1 MSGVVMADST
11 ATSSQGDDSR
21 PTTPIVRESSRAQT
35 YHFQW
40 DLASRRK
47 GPGSVVSETTESR
60 AGDGTPPRTDTF
72 FENLDHGSATP
83 SFPTSWS
90 ASSQGF
96 NAISTVLNN
105 PKTRPN
111 PLKSSKAP
119 QPPVNSPDLKR
130 IRRKDF
136 DPYLKAI
143 GPAWQQFERN
153 KSPSSSST
161 TFGAPS
167 LPLSPS
173 SDGHNGTSSGHSVF
187 SDPSSSDTGPRSTLP
202 PLSGVPSI
210 YFNPAF
216 DLSDPRT
223 FAAVTEQE
231 TGSTHRRVSSSPTDI
246 ALNHILQEK
255 LSHYMDIVE
264 QHLVQEIAVRSV
276 PFFAALSNL
285 QDLQT
290 EGAACLSRIARLK
303 AQLQDVNNCQAR
315 KGLEVVRLQS
325 KRDNLQQLQ
334 RAVKDIRE
342 VGETVGMAKR
352 LAEEGD
358 HFAALGLIETVQ
370 SLLERKETVDSS
382 IGAEAATAARMP
394 HHKGQESGDVFSLP
408 TVIESPNTPVAMFS
422 HQNTNGTRLQD
433 AQTPRLYPPSETP
446 VDLSSLAS
454 LSDAPIKLAE
464 LRTDVSLAL
473 QRDLLTLLT
482 EDLVAQ
488 TKSLEPEAVTS
499 SETLRSEAWK
509 AQLHVLLDGLL
520 RTSGIERAFASY
532 KEVAL
537 AQIRLLVQA
546 HQANSK
552 GQLNGTENDL
562 NATSEDNID
571 FVKNMDHG
579 GFMRLMRSLY
589 SMLLESIR
597 TTQEHGTL
605 IQKTLQDITEQSE
618 KQSEIV
624 DLSDECSAV
633 VFAAAELASVCC
645 AKLINAR
652 SEQNV
657 GLPWPDFLELYN
669 ETSSFN
675 IECEILC
682 RTMIIALRGAAN
694 SQAKAYLSAFHSQ
707 RISESAKLVEEETWS
722 AVDVSPKYQ
731 RLVAV
736 LIEAAVSNPPEILSQ
751 SPQPTASSEDAVDNG
766 PNPKHITIE
775 EQQFYVVGA
784 TLQAIR
790 LIIDY
795 LSIIANLPLLTI
807 DVMPKTIEFLKAFN
821 SRTCQVVLGAGA
833 LRSAGLKNITAR
845 HLALA
850 SQSLTVM
857 VTLIPYIRETFRR
870 HLSPKQAVMLTE
882 FDKLKRDFQEHQNEI
897 YTKLISIM
905 GDRLAV
911 HCKSLQA
918 SSKSEIDW
926 TSPNS
931 KPPPNAY
938 MEVLVKETATL
949 HKVLTRYLSE
959 HASELIMSQVFAAI
973 NHRLSEEYGKIDLPS
988 QEAKDRLLEDARYLH
1003 GRLSALPGVGGLSS
1017 MLETVVNDK
1026 RVVVP
1031 APPEPGINA
1040 TNPAPMAPAKPARR
1054 TLSSIFGK
1062 DSKFASKAPP
1072 SSPIPTS
1079 SEKAELLRP
1088 VTEENTETP
1097 PKTVDTQNADINP
1110 PGTTLPS
1117 ADASVDIESE
1127 GSKGAEDHAT
1137 APTEAMQPAPT
1148 SVVLEVPGDGKNALL
1163 ADETIRIT
1171 ASSPSTEQFEP
1182 TVLRSQ
1188 TASPMQPDGDRPTA
1202 Q

>member
-1 MSGVVMADST
+1 MSGAIMADSA

-21 PTTPIVRESSRAQT
+21 PTTPVARESSRAQT

-40 DLASRRK
+40 ELASRRK

-60 AGDGTPPRTDTF
+60 AGDGTPPRTDTL
-72 FENLDHGSATP
+72 FESLDHGSATP
-83 SFPTSWS
+83 SFPASWS

-111 PLKSSKAP
+111 PLKSSRAP

-153 KSPSSSST
+153 KSINSSPAT
-161 TFGAPS
+161 AFGAPT

-173 SDGHNGTSSGHSVF
+173 SDGHNGISSAHSIM
-187 SDPSSSDTGPRSTLP
+187 SDPSSSDTGPRSALP

-210 YFNPAF
+210 YFNPSF

-231 TGSTHRRVSSSPTDI
+231 MGATHRRTSSSPTDV

-264 QHLVQEIAVRSV
+264 QHLVQEIAIRSV

-315 KGLEVVRLQS
+315 RGLEVVRLQS

-352 LAEEGD
+352 LTDEGD

-370 SLLERKETVDSS
+370 SLLERNKNIESS
-382 IGAEAATAARMP
+382 TGSEAATALHTSRY
-394 HHKGQESGDVFSLP
+394 KNQESGDVFSLP
-408 TVIESPNTPVAMFS
+408 TVIESPHTPIAMFS
-422 HQNTNGTRLQD
+422 QQNANGTLSQD
-433 AQTPRLYPPSETP
+433 PQTPRLHPPSETP
-446 VDLSSLAS
+446 VDLSSLSS
-454 LSDAPIKLAE
+454 LSDTPAKLAE
-464 LRTDVSLAL
+464 LRNNVSLSL
-473 QRDLLTLLT
+473 QRDLLALLT

-488 TKSLEPEAVTS
+488 TKSLESRAVSTS
-499 SETLRSEAWK
+499 SENLRSEAWK

-520 RTSGIERAFASY
+520 RTSGMERAFASY

-552 GQLNGTENDL
+552 GHLNGTENDL
-562 NATSEDNID
+562 NTASEDNVE

-589 SMLLESIR
+589 STLLESIR
-597 TTQEHGTL
+597 TTQEHGIL
-605 IQKTLQDITEQSE
+605 IQKALQDITEQSQ
-618 KQSEIV
+618 KQNEHV
-624 DLSDECSAV
+624 DLGDECSAV
-633 VFAAAELASVCC
+633 VFAVAELASVCC

-652 SEQNV
+652 SDQNV

-722 AVDVSPKYQ
+722 AVDVTPKYQ
-731 RLVAV
+731 RLVTV
-736 LIEAAVSNPPEILSQ
+736 LIEAAVSNPPEILAQ
-751 SPQPTASSEDAVDNG
+751 SPHPGAQGGDGMDNG
-766 PNPKHITIE
+766 PNPKHVTIE
-775 EQQFYVVGA
+775 DQQFYVVGA

-807 DVMPKTIEFLKAFN
+807 DVMPKIIEFLKAFN

-857 VTLIPYIRETFRR
+857 VTLIPYVRETFRR
-870 HLSPKQAVMLTE
+870 HLSPKQAVMLIE
-882 FDKLKRDFQEHQNEI
+882 FDKLKRA
-897 YTKLISIM
+897 TK
-905 GDRLAV
+905 
-911 HCKSLQA
+911 Q
-918 SSKSEIDW
+918 EIDW
-926 TSPNS
+926 TVPNP
-931 KPPPNAY
+931 KPAPNAY

-988 QEAKDRLLEDARYLH
+988 QEAKDRLLQDARYLH

-1026 RVVVP
+1026 RVIAP
-1031 APPEPGINA
+1031 APPEPTINA
-1040 TNPAPMAPAKPARR
+1040 ANPAPTAPAKPARR

-1062 DSKFASKAPP
+1062 DSKFASKAPS
-1072 SSPIPTS
+1072 SSPTPTS
-1079 SEKAELLRP
+1079 SEKHESLRP

-1097 PKTVDTQNADINP
+1097 PEIADTHNADISIP
-1110 PGTTLPS
+1110 EASLPS
-1117 ADASVDIESE
+1117 TDPSAHIESE
-1127 GSKGAEDHAT
+1127 RPKGAEEDTT
-1137 APTEAMQPAPT
+1137 ALTEAMQPMST
-1148 SVVLEVPGDGKNALL
+1148 SMALEVPGDGKNPLL
-1163 ADETIRIT
+1163 ADETIRVT
-1171 ASSPSTEQFEP
+1171 ASSPSTEQSGP
-1182 TVLRSQ
+1182 VALKSQ
-1188 TASPMQPDGDRPTA
+1188 ITSMQPDGDQPA
-1202 Q
+1202 PQ

>member
-1 MSGVVMADST
+1 MTDSV
-11 ATSSQGDDSR
+11 AASSQGDDSR
-21 PTTPIVRESSRAQT
+21 PTTPIVREGSRAQT

-40 DLASRRK
+40 ELASRRK

-60 AGDGTPPRTDTF
+60 GGDGPPPRTDVF
-72 FENLDHGSATP
+72 FENMDHGSATP
-83 SFPTSWS
+83 SFPVSWS
-90 ASSQGF
+90 ASTQGF

-111 PLKSSKAP
+111 PLKASKAP

-153 KSPSSSST
+153 KSEGSNSAT
-161 TFGAPS
+161 GFGAPT
-167 LPLSPS
+167 LPLSPT
-173 SDGHNGTSSGHSVF
+173 SDGHNGISSSGHSVF
-187 SDPSSSDTGPRSTLP
+187 SDPSSSETGPRSTLP
-202 PLSGVPSI
+202 PLSEVPSV
-210 YFNPAF
+210 YFNPSF

-223 FAAVTEQE
+223 FATVTEQDV
-231 TGSTHRRVSSSPTDI
+231 GATHRRTSSSPTDI

-264 QHLVQEIAVRSV
+264 QHLVQEIAIRSV

-303 AQLQDVNNCQAR
+303 AQLEDVDNCQAR
-315 KGLEVVRLQS
+315 RGLEVVRLQS

-352 LAEEGD
+352 LADEGD
-358 HFAALGLIETVQ
+358 HFAALGLTETVQ
-370 SLLERKETVDSS
+370 SLLECKEKVELSDTTDT
-382 IGAEAATAARMP
+382 AATPRTP
-394 HHKGQESGDVFSLP
+394 RHKPQGSGDVFSLP
-408 TVIESPNTPVAMFS
+408 TVIESPDTPTAFFS
-422 HQNTNGTRLQD
+422 QQKTNGTQLQD
-433 AQTPRLYPPSETP
+433 SQSPRLSPPSETP

-454 LSDAPIKLAE
+454 LSDTPTKLIE
-464 LRTDVSLAL
+464 LRTSISLAL
-473 QRDLLTLLT
+473 QRDLLALLT
-482 EDLVAQ
+482 EDLIAQ
-488 TKSLEPEAVTS
+488 TKGSEPGTKVTS
-499 SETLRSEAWK
+499 SENLRSEAWK

-520 RTSGIERAFASY
+520 RTSGVGRAFASY

-552 GQLNGTENDL
+552 EQLSRTENELDL
-562 NATSEDNID
+562 VSDDNVE
-571 FVKNMDHG
+571 FVKDMDHE

-589 SMLLESIR
+589 STLLESVR
-597 TTQEHGTL
+597 TAQEHGTL
-605 IQKTLQDITEQSE
+605 IQKTLKDITDQ
-618 KQSEIV
+618 KQIEPI
-624 DLSDECSAV
+624 DLADECSAV
-633 VFAAAELASVCC
+633 VFAVAELASVCC
-645 AKLINAR
+645 AKLLNAR

-657 GLPWPDFLELYN
+657 GLPWSDFLELYN

-694 SQAKAYLSAFHSQ
+694 SQAKAYLSAFHS
-707 RISESAKLVEEETWS
+707 RHISESAKLVEEETWS

-731 RLVAV
+731 RLVDA
-736 LIEAAVSNPPEILSQ
+736 LIEAAVSNPPEILAQSSQ
-751 SPQPTASSEDAVDNG
+751 PNALDEEKADNG
-766 PNPKHITIE
+766 PNPKHIVVE
-775 EQQFYVVGA
+775 DQQFYVVGA
-784 TLQAIR
+784 TLQAMR

-807 DVMPKTIEFLKAFN
+807 DVMPKIIEFLKAFN

-857 VTLIPYIRETFRR
+857 VTLIPYVRETFRR
-870 HLSPKQAVMLTE
+870 HLSPKQAVMLIE

-905 GDRLAV
+905 GDRLA
-911 HCKSLQA
+911 
-918 SSKSEIDW
+918 EIDW
-926 TSPNS
+926 TASNS
-931 KPPPNAY
+931 KPPPNTY

-949 HKVLTRYLSE
+949 HKVLTRYLSA

-1026 RVVVP
+1026 RVVAP
-1031 APPEPGINA
+1031 GPPEPVINA
-1040 TNPAPMAPAKPARR
+1040 VAQAPVAPAKPARR

-1072 SSPIPTS
+1072 TPTS
-1079 SEKAELLRP
+1079 SEKQEPLRP
-1088 VTEENTETP
+1088 VAEKDTETS
-1097 PKTVDTQNADINP
+1097 PKTADIQSGDVSVP
-1110 PGTTLPS
+1110 DTSLPGANESLH
-1117 ADASVDIESE
+1117 IESE
-1127 GSKGAEDHAT
+1127 YSKGVEERST
-1137 APTEAMQPAPT
+1137 APTEAIQPSST
-1148 SVVLEVPGDGKNALL
+1148 SATSEVPSDGKNAPLTDDT
-1163 ADETIRIT
+1163 ARVT
-1171 ASSPSTEQFEP
+1171 ASSPDTEHAEP
-1182 TVLRSQ
+1182 SGLRSQ
-1188 TASPMQPDGDRPTA
+1188 TASPEQIDGDRSTP

>member
-1 MSGVVMADST
+1 MAESV
-11 ATSSQGDDSR
+11 AASSQGDDSR
-21 PTTPIVRESSRAQT
+21 PTTPIAREGSRAQT

-40 DLASRRK
+40 ELASRRK

-60 AGDGTPPRTDTF
+60 AGDGPPPRTDAF
-72 FENLDHGSATP
+72 FENMDHGSATP

-90 ASSQGF
+90 ASTQGF

-105 PKTRPN
+105 PKTRSN

-130 IRRKDF
+130 IRRRDF

-153 KSPSSSST
+153 KSDGSNST
-161 TFGAPS
+161 AAFSAS
-167 LPLSPS
+167 AIPLSPT
-173 SDGHNGTSSGHSVF
+173 SDGHNGVSSNHSVF
-187 SDPSSSDTGPRSTLP
+187 SEPSSSDTGLRSSLP

-210 YFNPAF
+210 YFNPSF

-223 FAAVTEQE
+223 FAAVTEQD
-231 TGSTHRRVSSSPTDI
+231 TGATHRRTPSSPTDI

-315 KGLEVVRLQS
+315 RGLEVVRLQS
-325 KRDNLQQLQ
+325 KRDNLQRLQ
-334 RAVKDIRE
+334 RTVKDIRE
-342 VGETVGMAKR
+342 VGETVAMAQH
-352 LAEEGD
+352 LSNEGD
-358 HFAALGLIETVQ
+358 HFAALGLTETVQ
-370 SLLERKETVDSS
+370 SLLERKES
-382 IGAEAATAARMP
+382 IELHAPSDTAVSP
-394 HHKGQESGDVFSLP
+394 HAPRHKPQGSGDVFSLP
-408 TVIESPNTPVAMFS
+408 TVIESPNTPTAVFT
-422 HQNTNGTRLQD
+422 QNTNGTQLQD
-433 AQTPRLYPPSETP
+433 SQNSCLPPPSDTP

-454 LSDAPIKLAE
+454 LSDIPTKLTE
-464 LRTDVSLAL
+464 LRTSISLAL
-473 QRDLLTLLT
+473 QKDLLSLLT

-488 TKSLEPEAVTS
+488 TKGLEPEATATS
-499 SETLRSEAWK
+499 SENLRSESWK

-546 HQANSK
+546 HQANSRE
-552 GQLNGTENDL
+552 QLNSTENELDSV
-562 NATSEDNID
+562 SEDNIE
-571 FVKNMDHG
+571 FVKDMDHEA
-579 GFMRLMRSLY
+579 FMRLMRSLY
-589 SMLLESIR
+589 STLLDSVR

-605 IQKTLQDITEQSE
+605 IQKTLKDIAEQNQ
-618 KQSEIV
+618 KQIEPI

-645 AKLINAR
+645 AKLLNAR

-657 GLPWPDFLELYN
+657 GLPWPDFLQLYN
-669 ETSSFN
+669 EASSFN

-722 AVDVSPKYQ
+722 AVDVPLKYQ
-731 RLVAV
+731 RLVAA
-736 LIEAAVSNPPEILSQ
+736 LIEAAVSNPPEILVQ
-751 SPQPTASSEDAVDNG
+751 TPQPATESEEKPDSG
-766 PNPKHITIE
+766 PNPKHVIIE
-775 EQQFYVVGA
+775 DQQFYVVGA

-807 DVMPKTIEFLKAFN
+807 DVMPKIIEFLKAFN

-857 VTLIPYIRETFRR
+857 VTLIPYVRETFRR
-870 HLSPKQAVMLTE
+870 HLSPKQAVMLIE

-911 HCKSLQA
+911 HCKSLQ
-918 SSKSEIDW
+918 EIDW
-926 TSPNS
+926 TVPHS
-931 KPPPNAY
+931 KSPPNTY

-949 HKVLTRYLSE
+949 HKVLTRYLSG

-1017 MLETVVNDK
+1017 MLETVVSDK
-1026 RVVVP
+1026 RVAVP
-1031 APPEPGINA
+1031 VPPEPVVNTA
-1040 TNPAPMAPAKPARR
+1040 TPTPVLPVKPARR

-1062 DSKFASKAPP
+1062 DSKFVSKAPP
-1072 SSPIPTS
+1072 SSPTPTP
-1079 SEKAELLRP
+1079 SEKQEALRP
-1088 VTEENTETP
+1088 ITEKDTEAL
-1097 PKTVDTQNADINP
+1097 PKAADTQKADINVP
-1110 PGTTLPS
+1110 DTSLPS
-1117 ADASVDIESE
+1117 ADESPH
-1127 GSKGAEDHAT
+1127 AEDQHPKGVEEHST
-1137 APTEAMQPAPT
+1137 ASTEAIQPGSA
-1148 SVVLEVPGDGKNALL
+1148 SMASEVPNNGKNALL
-1163 ADETIRIT
+1163 ADDTSRVT
-1171 ASSPSTEQFEP
+1171 TSSPESEQTEP
-1182 TVLRSQ
+1182 SALRSQ
-1188 TASPMQPDGDRPTA
+1188 AASPTQPDDDRSTP
-1202 Q
+1202 

>member
-1 MSGVVMADST
+1 MTDSV
-11 ATSSQGDDSR
+11 AASSQGDDSR
-21 PTTPIVRESSRAQT
+21 PTTPIVREGSRAQT

-40 DLASRRK
+40 ELASRRK

-60 AGDGTPPRTDTF
+60 AGDGPPPRTDVF
-72 FENLDHGSATP
+72 FENMDHGSATP
-83 SFPTSWS
+83 SFPVSWS
-90 ASSQGF
+90 ASTQGF

-153 KSPSSSST
+153 RSDGSNSAGG
-161 TFGAPS
+161 FGVPT
-167 LPLSPS
+167 LPLSPT
-173 SDGHNGTSSGHSVF
+173 SDGHNGISSSSHSVF
-187 SDPSSSDTGPRSTLP
+187 SDPSSSETGPRSTLP

-223 FAAVTEQE
+223 FATVTEQAV
-231 TGSTHRRVSSSPTDI
+231 GVTHRRNSSSPTDI
-246 ALNHILQEK
+246 TLNHILQEK

-264 QHLVQEIAVRSV
+264 QHLVQEIAIRSV

-303 AQLQDVNNCQAR
+303 AQLQDVDNCQAR
-315 KGLEVVRLQS
+315 RGLEVVRLQS

-342 VGETVGMAKR
+342 VGETVGMAKH
-352 LAEEGD
+352 LADEGD
-358 HFAALGLIETVQ
+358 HFAALGLTETVQ
-370 SLLERKETVDSS
+370 SLLERKERVELPDATDT
-382 IGAEAATAARMP
+382 TAAPRTP
-394 HHKGQESGDVFSLP
+394 RHKPQGSGDVFSLP
-408 TVIESPNTPVAMFS
+408 TVIESPDTPTTFVS
-422 HQNTNGTRLQD
+422 QQKTNGTQLQD
-433 AQTPRLYPPSETP
+433 SQTPHLSLPSEIS
-446 VDLSSLAS
+446 VNLSSLAS
-454 LSDAPIKLAE
+454 LSETPTKLAE
-464 LRTDVSLAL
+464 LRTSISLAL

-482 EDLVAQ
+482 DDLVAQ
-488 TKSLEPEAVTS
+488 TKGSEPGTKATS
-499 SETLRSEAWK
+499 SENLRSEAWK

-520 RTSGIERAFASY
+520 RTSGVERAFASY

-552 GQLNGTENDL
+552 ERLNNTENELD
-562 NATSEDNID
+562 SVSGDNVE
-571 FVKNMDHG
+571 FLKGMDHE

-589 SMLLESIR
+589 STLLESVR
-597 TTQEHGTL
+597 TVQEHGTL
-605 IQKTLQDITEQSE
+605 IQKTLKDITDQ
-618 KQSEIV
+618 KQIELI

-633 VFAAAELASVCC
+633 VFAVAELASVCC
-645 AKLINAR
+645 AKLLNAR

-657 GLPWPDFLELYN
+657 GLPWSNFLELYN

-694 SQAKAYLSAFHSQ
+694 SQAKAYLSTFHS
-707 RISESAKLVEEETWS
+707 RHISESAKLVEEETWS

-731 RLVAV
+731 RLVDA
-736 LIEAAVSNPPEILSQ
+736 LIEAAVSNPPEILAQSSQ
-751 SPQPTASSEDAVDNG
+751 TNALDEEKADNG
-766 PNPKHITIE
+766 PNPKHVVVE
-775 EQQFYVVGA
+775 DQQFYVVGA
-784 TLQAIR
+784 TLQAMR

-807 DVMPKTIEFLKAFN
+807 DVMPKIIEFLKAFN

-857 VTLIPYIRETFRR
+857 ITLIPYVRETFRR
-870 HLSPKQAVMLTE
+870 HLSPKQAVMLIE

-911 HCKSLQA
+911 HCKSLQ
-918 SSKSEIDW
+918 EIDW
-926 TSPNS
+926 TTSNS
-931 KPPPNAY
+931 KPPPNTY

-949 HKVLTRYLSE
+949 HKVLTRYLSA

-1017 MLETVVNDK
+1017 MLETVVSDK

-1031 APPEPGINA
+1031 GPPEPAINA
-1040 TNPAPMAPAKPARR
+1040 VAQAPIAPAKPARR

-1072 SSPIPTS
+1072 TPTS
-1079 SEKAELLRP
+1079 SEKQESLRP
-1088 VTEENTETP
+1088 VAEKDIETS
-1097 PKTVDTQNADINP
+1097 PKTSDIQSGDISMPDTSF
-1110 PGTTLPS
+1110 PS
-1117 ADASVDIESE
+1117 ANESLHTESE
-1127 GSKGAEDHAT
+1127 YPKGVEECST
-1137 APTEAMQPAPT
+1137 APTEAIQPSST
-1148 SVVLEVPGDGKNALL
+1148 SMASEVPSDGKNALL
-1163 ADETIRIT
+1163 ADDTARVT
-1171 ASSPSTEQFEP
+1171 ASFPNTEQAEP
-1182 TVLRSQ
+1182 SVLRSQ
-1188 TASPMQPDGDRPTA
+1188 TPSPTQSDGDQSTP

>member
-1 MSGVVMADST
+1 MADST
-11 ATSSQGDDSR
+11 AASSQGDDSR
-21 PTTPIVRESSRAQT
+21 PTTPIVREASRAQT

-40 DLASRRK
+40 ELASRRK

-60 AGDGTPPRTDTF
+60 AGDGPPPRTDVF
-72 FENLDHGSATP
+72 FENMDHGSATP
-83 SFPTSWS
+83 SFPTLWS
-90 ASSQGF
+90 ASTQGF

-153 KSPSSSST
+153 KSDGSSST
-161 TFGAPS
+161 TAFATS
-167 LPLSPS
+167 LPLSPT
-173 SDGHNGTSSGHSVF
+173 SDGHNGISSSSHSVF
-187 SDPSSSDTGPRSTLP
+187 SDPSSDTGPRSTLP

-210 YFNPAF
+210 YFNPTF

-223 FAAVTEQE
+223 FATVTEQDA
-231 TGSTHRRVSSSPTDI
+231 GATHRRTLSSPTDI

-264 QHLVQEIAVRSV
+264 QHLVQEIAIRSV

-303 AQLQDVNNCQAR
+303 AQLQDVDNCQAR
-315 KGLEVVRLQS
+315 RGLEVVRLQS
-325 KRDNLQQLQ
+325 KRDNLQQL
-334 RAVKDIRE
+334 RRVVKDIRQ
-342 VGETVGMAKR
+342 VGETIGMARR
-352 LAEEGD
+352 LADEGD
-358 HFAALGLIETVQ
+358 YFAALGLAETVQ
-370 SLLERKETVDSS
+370 SLLERKESVGVPSVTDTTIVPR
-382 IGAEAATAARMP
+382 TP
-394 HHKGQESGDVFSLP
+394 LHKSQESSDVLVLP
-408 TVIESPNTPVAMFS
+408 TVIESPDTPTAPFS
-422 HQNTNGTRLQD
+422 RQNTNETQLQVS
-433 AQTPRLYPPSETP
+433 QSPRLSPPSETP

-454 LSDAPIKLAE
+454 LSDTPIKLAE
-464 LRTDVSLAL
+464 LRTSISLAL
-473 QRDLLTLLT
+473 QRDLLALLT

-488 TKSLEPEAVTS
+488 TKGLEPGTAATS
-499 SETLRSEAWK
+499 SENLRSESWK

-520 RTSGIERAFASY
+520 RTNGIQRAFASY

-546 HQANSK
+546 HQTNSRE
-552 GQLNGTENDL
+552 QLNSSENGPMSDDNTE
-562 NATSEDNID
+562 
-571 FVKNMDHG
+571 FVKDMDHES
-579 GFMRLMRSLY
+579 FMRLMRNLY
-589 SMLLESIR
+589 SALLDSVR
-597 TTQEHGTL
+597 TAQEHGTF
-605 IQKTLQDITEQSE
+605 IQKTLKDIAEQS
-618 KQSEIV
+618 QSQGELL

-633 VFAAAELASVCC
+633 VFAAAELACGCC
-645 AKLINAR
+645 AKLLNAR
-652 SEQNV
+652 SDQNV
-657 GLPWPDFLELYN
+657 GISWLDFLKLYN

-682 RTMIIALRGAAN
+682 RTMIIALRGAVN

-731 RLVAV
+731 RLVTA
-736 LIEAAVSNPPEILSQ
+736 LIEAAVSNPPEILAQTSQ
-751 SPQPTASSEDAVDNG
+751 NAALGEEKADND
-766 PNPKHITIE
+766 PNPKHVVIE
-775 EQQFYVVGA
+775 DQQFYVVGA
-784 TLQAIR
+784 TLRAIQ

-807 DVMPKTIEFLKAFN
+807 DVMPKIIEFLKAFN

-857 VTLIPYIRETFRR
+857 ITLIPYVRETFRR
-870 HLSPKQAVMLTE
+870 HLSPKQAVMLIE

-905 GDRLAV
+905 GDRLA
-911 HCKSLQA
+911 LTAEQ
-918 SSKSEIDW
+918 EIDW
-926 TSPNS
+926 TIPNS
-931 KPPPNAY
+931 KPPPNTY

-949 HKVLTRYLSE
+949 HKVLTRYLSA

-973 NHRLSEEYGKIDLPS
+973 NHRLSEEYGKIELPS

-1017 MLETVVNDK
+1017 MLETVVSDK
-1026 RVVVP
+1026 RVVAP
-1031 APPEPGINA
+1031 APPEPAINTA
-1040 TNPAPMAPAKPARR
+1040 SPAPVPPAKPARR

-1062 DSKFASKAPP
+1062 DNKFASKAPS
-1072 SSPIPTS
+1072 SSPTPTS
-1079 SEKAELLRP
+1079 SEKPESLRP
-1088 VTEENTETP
+1088 ITEKDVETL
-1097 PKTVDTQNADINP
+1097 PKTVDVQRADTNVPDTSLLNAN
-1110 PGTTLPS
+1110 
-1117 ADASVDIESE
+1117 E
-1127 GSKGAEDHAT
+1127 GSHTENEHSKGEERLT
-1137 APTEAMQPAPT
+1137 APAEAIQPVSTSTVPEIPSDGDNAP
-1148 SVVLEVPGDGKNALL
+1148 L
-1163 ADETIRIT
+1163 ADETARVT
-1171 ASSPSTEQFEP
+1171 TSPPNTEQVQP
-1182 TVLRSQ
+1182 VALQSQ
-1188 TASPMQPDGDRPTA
+1188 TASPAQPDGVQSTPDNDVI
-1202 Q
+1202 

>member
-1 MSGVVMADST
+1 M
-11 ATSSQGDDSR
+11 TS
-21 PTTPIVRESSRAQT
+21 
-35 YHFQW
+35 
-40 DLASRRK
+40 
-47 GPGSVVSETTESR
+47 
-60 AGDGTPPRTDTF
+60 
-72 FENLDHGSATP
+72 
-83 SFPTSWS
+83 
-90 ASSQGF
+90 
-96 NAISTVLNN
+96 AISTVLNN

-153 KSPSSSST
+153 KSANSTST
-161 TFGAPS
+161 TAFGATA

-173 SDGHNGTSSGHSVF
+173 SDGHNGISSGHSVF
-187 SDPSSSDTGPRSTLP
+187 SDPSSSDTGTRSTLP
-202 PLSGVPSI
+202 SLSGVPSI
-210 YFNPAF
+210 YFNTSF

-231 TGSTHRRVSSSPTDI
+231 TGASHRRASSSPADI

-264 QHLVQEIAVRSV
+264 QHLVQEIAIRSV

-290 EGAACLSRIARLK
+290 EGAACLSRISRLK
-303 AQLQDVNNCQAR
+303 AQLQDVDNYQAR
-315 KGLEVVRLQS
+315 RGLDVVRLQS

-352 LAEEGD
+352 LTEEGD

-370 SLLERKETVDSS
+370 SLLERKENSEPSMGV
-382 IGAEAATAARMP
+382 ENATTQTP
-394 HHKGQESGDVFSLP
+394 HYKGRENGDVFSLP
-408 TVIESPNTPVAMFS
+408 TVIESPNTPVVFS
-422 HQNTNGTRLQD
+422 QQNTNGTQSQDLQTSRLES
-433 AQTPRLYPPSETP
+433 PLETSI
-446 VDLSSLAS
+446 DLSSLAS
-454 LSDAPIKLAE
+454 LSDTPAKLAE
-464 LRTDVSLAL
+464 LRTNVSLAL
-473 QRDLLTLLT
+473 QRDLLALLT

-488 TKSLEPEAVTS
+488 TKSLEPRTTATS

-520 RTSGIERAFASY
+520 RTSGIERAFTSY

-546 HQANSK
+546 HQANTK
-552 GQLNGTENDL
+552 GQLNSTENDL
-562 NATSEDNID
+562 DSAYEDNVE
-571 FVKNMDHG
+571 FVKSMDHA

-589 SMLLESIR
+589 STLLESIR

-605 IQKTLQDITEQSE
+605 IQKTLQDIAEQNEKRSE
-618 KQSEIV
+618 SIE
-624 DLSDECSAV
+624 LSDECSAV
-633 VFAAAELASVCC
+633 VFAVAELASVCC

-657 GLPWPDFLELYN
+657 LLPWPDFLELYN
-669 ETSSFN
+669 ETSAFN

-731 RLVAV
+731 RLVTV
-736 LIEAAVSNPPEILSQ
+736 VIEAAVSNPPEILAQSSQ
-751 SPQPTASSEDAVDNG
+751 PVAQSEDGVGNG
-766 PNPKHITIE
+766 SNPKHVTIE

-807 DVMPKTIEFLKAFN
+807 DVMPKIIEFLK
-821 SRTCQVVLGAGA
+821 VVLGAGA

-857 VTLIPYIRETFRR
+857 VTLIPYVRETFRR
-870 HLSPKQAVMLTE
+870 HLSPKQAVMLIE
-882 FDKLKRDFQEHQNEI
+882 FDKLKR
-897 YTKLISIM
+897 
-905 GDRLAV
+905 
-911 HCKSLQA
+911 
-918 SSKSEIDW
+918 
-926 TSPNS
+926 
-931 KPPPNAY
+931 
-938 MEVLVKETATL
+938 
-949 HKVLTRYLSE
+949 
-959 HASELIMSQVFAAI
+959 LIMSQVFAAI
-973 NHRLSEEYGKIDLPS
+973 NHRLSEEYGKIDLPT
-988 QEAKDRLLEDARYLH
+988 QEAKDRLIGDARYLH

-1017 MLETVVNDK
+1017 MLETVVSDK

-1031 APPEPGINA
+1031 APPEPSINT
-1040 TNPAPMAPAKPARR
+1040 TNPAPVVPAKPARR

-1079 SEKAELLRP
+1079 SDKPESLRP
-1088 VTEENTETP
+1088 VTEENAETSTKAVGTQKVDINAP
-1097 PKTVDTQNADINP
+1097 GAILPNVDT
-1110 PGTTLPS
+1110 S
-1117 ADASVDIESE
+1117 APVDSE
-1127 GSKGAEDHAT
+1127 EPKGAEEHT
-1137 APTEAMQPAPT
+1137 AAPAEAMQPVPT
-1148 SVVLEVPGDGKNALL
+1148 SVALEVPGDGKNAHL
-1163 ADETIRIT
+1163 ADETIRVT
-1171 ASSPSTEQFEP
+1171 ASSPNVEQSEP
-1182 TVLRSQ
+1182 VASPSQ
-1188 TASPMQPDGDRPTA
+1188 TASPVQLDGDQPTP

>member
-1 MSGVVMADST
+1 MSGAIMADSA

-21 PTTPIVRESSRAQT
+21 PTTPVARESSRAQT

-40 DLASRRK
+40 ELAPVARAQ
-47 GPGSVVSETTESR
+47 GS
-60 AGDGTPPRTDTF
+60 
-72 FENLDHGSATP
+72 LDHGSATP
-83 SFPTSWS
+83 SFPASWS

-111 PLKSSKAP
+111 PLKSSRAP

-153 KSPSSSST
+153 KSINSSPAT
-161 TFGAPS
+161 AFGAPT

-173 SDGHNGTSSGHSVF
+173 SDGHNGISSAHSIM
-187 SDPSSSDTGPRSTLP
+187 SDPSSSDTGPRSALP

-210 YFNPAF
+210 YFNPSF

-231 TGSTHRRVSSSPTDI
+231 MGATHRRTSSSPTDV

-264 QHLVQEIAVRSV
+264 QHLVQEIAIRSV

-315 KGLEVVRLQS
+315 RGLEVVRLQS

-352 LAEEGD
+352 LTDEGD

-370 SLLERKETVDSS
+370 SLLERNKNIESS
-382 IGAEAATAARMP
+382 TGSEAATALHTSRY
-394 HHKGQESGDVFSLP
+394 KNQESGDVFSLP
-408 TVIESPNTPVAMFS
+408 TVIESPHTPIAMFS
-422 HQNTNGTRLQD
+422 QQNANGTLSQD
-433 AQTPRLYPPSETP
+433 PQTPRLHPPSETP
-446 VDLSSLAS
+446 VDLSSLSS
-454 LSDAPIKLAE
+454 LSDTPAKLAE
-464 LRTDVSLAL
+464 LRNNVSLSL
-473 QRDLLTLLT
+473 QRDLLALLT

-488 TKSLEPEAVTS
+488 TKSLESRAVSTS
-499 SETLRSEAWK
+499 SENLRSEAWK

-520 RTSGIERAFASY
+520 RTSGMERAFASY

-552 GQLNGTENDL
+552 GHLNGTENDL
-562 NATSEDNID
+562 NTASEDNVE

-589 SMLLESIR
+589 STLLESIR
-597 TTQEHGTL
+597 TTQEHGIL
-605 IQKTLQDITEQSE
+605 IQKALQDITEQSQ
-618 KQSEIV
+618 KQNEHV
-624 DLSDECSAV
+624 DLGDECSAV
-633 VFAAAELASVCC
+633 VFAVAELASVCC

-652 SEQNV
+652 SDQNV

-682 RTMIIALRGAAN
+682 RTMIMHCAAPQTLRRKRIYQP
-694 SQAKAYLSAFHSQ
+694 STPSAYLNPRNLSK
-707 RISESAKLVEEETWS
+707 R
-722 AVDVSPKYQ
+722 
-731 RLVAV
+731 RRV
-736 LIEAAVSNPPEILSQ
+736 LIEAAVSNPPEILAQ
-751 SPQPTASSEDAVDNG
+751 SPHPGAQGGDGMDNG
-766 PNPKHITIE
+766 PNPKHVTIE
-775 EQQFYVVGA
+775 DQQFYVVGA

-807 DVMPKTIEFLKAFN
+807 DVMPKIIEFLKN
-821 SRTCQVVLGAGA
+821 LSGGTRRWSSTISRPQKYNCEASRL
-833 LRSAGLKNITAR
+833 S
-845 HLALA
+845 LAVAYRYGNLN
-850 SQSLTVM
+850 
-857 VTLIPYIRETFRR
+857 PIRTRDIQATSE
-870 HLSPKQAVMLTE
+870 PKTGVMLIE
-882 FDKLKRDFQEHQNEI
+882 FDKLKRA
-897 YTKLISIM
+897 TK
-905 GDRLAV
+905 
-911 HCKSLQA
+911 Q
-918 SSKSEIDW
+918 EIDW
-926 TSPNS
+926 TVPNP
-931 KPPPNAY
+931 KPAPNAY

-973 NHRLSEEYGKIDLPS
+973 NHRLSEKRIRKIDLPS
-988 QEAKDRLLEDARYLH
+988 QEAKDRLLQDARYLH

-1026 RVVVP
+1026 RVIAP
-1031 APPEPGINA
+1031 APPEPTINA
-1040 TNPAPMAPAKPARR
+1040 ANPAPTAPAKPARR

-1062 DSKFASKAPP
+1062 DSKFASKAPS
-1072 SSPIPTS
+1072 SSPTPTS
-1079 SEKAELLRP
+1079 SEKHESLRP

-1097 PKTVDTQNADINP
+1097 PEIADTHNADISIP
-1110 PGTTLPS
+1110 EASLPS
-1117 ADASVDIESE
+1117 TDPSAHIESE
-1127 GSKGAEDHAT
+1127 RPKGAEEDTT
-1137 APTEAMQPAPT
+1137 ALTEAMQPMST
-1148 SVVLEVPGDGKNALL
+1148 SMALEVPGDGKNPLL
-1163 ADETIRIT
+1163 ADETIRVT
-1171 ASSPSTEQFEP
+1171 ASSPSTEQSGP
-1182 TVLRSQ
+1182 VALKSQ
-1188 TASPMQPDGDRPTA
+1188 TTSMQPDGDQPA
-1202 Q
+1202 PQ

>member
-1 MSGVVMADST
+1 MADST
-11 ATSSQGDDSR
+11 AASSQGDDSR
-21 PTTPIVRESSRAQT
+21 PTTPIVRDGSRAQN

-40 DLASRRK
+40 ELASRRK

-60 AGDGTPPRTDTF
+60 AGDGPPPRTDLF
-72 FENLDHGSATP
+72 FENMDHGSATP

-90 ASSQGF
+90 ASTQGF

-105 PKTRPN
+105 PKSRPN

-143 GPAWQQFERN
+143 GPAWQQFERI
-153 KSPSSSST
+153 KSDESNSTT
-161 TFGAPS
+161 TFGGSS
-167 LPLSPS
+167 LPLSPT
-173 SDGHNGTSSGHSVF
+173 SDGHNGVSSFSHSVF
-187 SDPSSSDTGPRSTLP
+187 SDPSYFDAGPRSTLP

-210 YFNPAF
+210 YFNTSF

-223 FAAVTEQE
+223 FAAVTEQD
-231 TGSTHRRVSSSPTDI
+231 TGASHRRTLSSPTDI

-264 QHLVQEIAVRSV
+264 QHLVQEIAIRSV

-303 AQLQDVNNCQAR
+303 AQLQDVDNCQAR
-315 KGLEVVRLQS
+315 RGLEVVRLQS
-325 KRDNLQQLQ
+325 KRDNLHQLQ
-334 RAVKDIRE
+334 RAAKDIRE
-342 VGETVGMAKR
+342 VGETIGMAKR
-352 LAEEGD
+352 LADEGD
-358 HFAALGLIETVQ
+358 HFAALGLTETVQ
-370 SLLERKETVDSS
+370 SLLERKES
-382 IGAEAATAARMP
+382 IELPNVSDTTLARP
-394 HHKGQESGDVFSLP
+394 ILLDKSQESGDMIALP
-408 TVIESPNTPVAMFS
+408 TVIESPDTPTTVFS
-422 HQNTNGTRLQD
+422 QHNTNGTRLQD
-433 AQTPRLYPPSETP
+433 SQSPRLLPPSETP

-454 LSDAPIKLAE
+454 LSDIPTKLTE
-464 LRTDVSLAL
+464 LRTGISLAL
-473 QRDLLTLLT
+473 QKELLALLT

-488 TKSLEPEAVTS
+488 TKGLEPGITATS
-499 SETLRSEAWK
+499 SENLRSESWK

-520 RTSGIERAFASY
+520 RTSGVERAFVSY

-552 GQLNGTENDL
+552 EQLNSTENGLD
-562 NATSEDNID
+562 SSSDNVE
-571 FVKNMDHG
+571 FVKIMDHEA
-579 GFMRLMRSLY
+579 FMRLMRSLY
-589 SMLLESIR
+589 STLLESVR

-605 IQKTLQDITEQSE
+605 IQKTLKDIVEQNQTQSE
-618 KQSEIV
+618 PI

-633 VFAAAELASVCC
+633 VFAAAELACGCC
-645 AKLINAR
+645 AKLLNAR

-657 GLPWPDFLELYN
+657 GLPWLDFLELYN
-669 ETSSFN
+669 ETSAFN

-682 RTMIIALRGAAN
+682 RTMIIALRGAVN

-731 RLVAV
+731 RLVTA
-736 LIEAAVSNPPEILSQ
+736 LIEAAVSNPPEIFGQPSQ
-751 SPQPTASSEDAVDNG
+751 TAAPSEGKVENG
-766 PNPKHITIE
+766 PSPKHIVVE
-775 EQQFYVVGA
+775 DQQFYVVGA
-784 TLQAIR
+784 TLRAIR

-857 VTLIPYIRETFRR
+857 VTLIPYVRETFRR
-870 HLSPKQAVMLTE
+870 HLSPKQAVMLIE

-905 GDRLAV
+905 GDRLA
-911 HCKSLQA
+911 
-918 SSKSEIDW
+918 EIDW
-926 TSPNS
+926 TIPNS
-931 KPPPNAY
+931 KPPPNIY

-949 HKVLTRYLSE
+949 HKVLTRYLSA

-973 NHRLSEEYGKIDLPS
+973 NHRLSEEYGKIELPS
-988 QEAKDRLLEDARYLH
+988 QGAKDRLLEDARYLH

-1017 MLETVVNDK
+1017 MLETVVSDK

-1031 APPEPGINA
+1031 APPEPTINA
-1040 TNPAPMAPAKPARR
+1040 ASPAPALPAKPARR

-1072 SSPIPTS
+1072 SSPTPTS
-1079 SEKAELLRP
+1079 SEKQEPLRP
-1088 VTEENTETP
+1088 ITEKDAETS
-1097 PKTVDTQNADINP
+1097 PKATDSQKADINRP
-1110 PGTTLPS
+1110 NISTPNANESLH
-1117 ADASVDIESE
+1117 AESE
-1127 GSKGAEDHAT
+1127 RSKGEDCST
-1137 APTEAMQPAPT
+1137 APMEAIQPGSVSVT
-1148 SVVLEVPGDGKNALL
+1148 SEVPSDETNAPL
-1163 ADETIRIT
+1163 ADDTVRIIL
-1171 ASSPSTEQFEP
+1171 SSPSTEQAEP
-1182 TVLRSQ
+1182 FASHSQ
-1188 TASPMQPDGDRPTA
+1188 TASPRQPDGVQSTPHNDDM
-1202 Q
+1202 

>member
-1 MSGVVMADST
+1 MADST
-11 ATSSQGDDSR
+11 AASSQGDDSR
-21 PTTPIVRESSRAQT
+21 PTTPIVRDGSRAQT

-40 DLASRRK
+40 ELASRRK

-60 AGDGTPPRTDTF
+60 VGDGPPSRTDMF
-72 FENLDHGSATP
+72 FENMDHGSATP

-90 ASSQGF
+90 ASTQGF

-143 GPAWQQFERN
+143 GPAWQQFERI
-153 KSPSSSST
+153 KSDESNPT
-161 TFGAPS
+161 TAFGGSS
-167 LPLSPS
+167 LPLSPT
-173 SDGHNGTSSGHSVF
+173 SDGHNGISSSSHSVF
-187 SDPSSSDTGPRSTLP
+187 SDPSYFDAGPRSTLP
-202 PLSGVPSI
+202 PLSEVPSI
-210 YFNPAF
+210 YFNPSF

-223 FAAVTEQE
+223 FAAVTEQD
-231 TGSTHRRVSSSPTDI
+231 TGAAHQRTLSSPTDI

-264 QHLVQEIAVRSV
+264 QHLVQEIAIRSV

-303 AQLQDVNNCQAR
+303 AQLQDVDHCQAR
-315 KGLEVVRLQS
+315 RGLEVVRLQS
-325 KRDNLQQLQ
+325 KRDNLHWLQ
-334 RAVKDIRE
+334 RTVKDVRE
-342 VGETVGMAKR
+342 VGETIGMAKR
-352 LAEEGD
+352 LADEGD
-358 HFAALGLIETVQ
+358 HFAALGLTETVQ
-370 SLLERKETVDSS
+370 SLLERKES
-382 IGAEAATAARMP
+382 IELPSVPDTTIARHMP
-394 HHKGQESGDVFSLP
+394 PHKSQESSDMLALP
-408 TVIESPNTPVAMFS
+408 IVIESPDTPTTVFS
-422 HQNTNGTRLQD
+422 QHYVNGTQLQD
-433 AQTPRLYPPSETP
+433 SQSPRLLPPSETP

-454 LSDAPIKLAE
+454 LSDIPTKLTE
-464 LRTDVSLAL
+464 LRTGISLSL
-473 QRDLLTLLT
+473 QKELLAILT

-488 TKSLEPEAVTS
+488 TKGLEPGTTATS
-499 SETLRSEAWK
+499 SENLRSESWK

-520 RTSGIERAFASY
+520 RTSGIERAFVSY

-552 GQLNGTENDL
+552 EQLNSTEDGL
-562 NATSEDNID
+562 DPSSDNVE
-571 FVKNMDHG
+571 FVKEMDHG
-579 GFMRLMRSLY
+579 AFMRLMRSLY
-589 SMLLESIR
+589 STLLESVR

-605 IQKTLQDITEQSE
+605 IQITLKEIAERNQTQSE
-618 KQSEIV
+618 LI

-633 VFAAAELASVCC
+633 VFAAAELACGCC
-645 AKLINAR
+645 AKLLNAR

-657 GLPWPDFLELYN
+657 GLPWLDFLGLYN
-669 ETSSFN
+669 ETSAFN

-682 RTMIIALRGAAN
+682 RTMIIALRGAVN

-731 RLVAV
+731 RLVTA
-736 LIEAAVSNPPEILSQ
+736 LIEAAVSNPPEIFGQSSQ
-751 SPQPTASSEDAVDNG
+751 TAAPGEEKEENG
-766 PNPKHITIE
+766 PNPKHVVVE
-775 EQQFYVVGA
+775 DQQFYVVGA
-784 TLQAIR
+784 TLRAIR

-857 VTLIPYIRETFRR
+857 VTLIPYVRETFRR
-870 HLSPKQAVMLTE
+870 HLSPKQAVMLIE

-911 HCKSLQA
+911 HCKSLQ
-918 SSKSEIDW
+918 EIDW
-926 TSPNS
+926 TIPNF
-931 KPPPNAY
+931 KPPPNIY

-949 HKVLTRYLSE
+949 HKVLTRYLSA

-973 NHRLSEEYGKIDLPS
+973 NHRLSEEYGKIELPS
-988 QEAKDRLLEDARYLH
+988 QDAKDRLLEDARYLH

-1017 MLETVVNDK
+1017 MLETVVSDK

-1031 APPEPGINA
+1031 APPEPIINTA
-1040 TNPAPMAPAKPARR
+1040 SPAPVPPAKPARR

-1072 SSPIPTS
+1072 SSPTPTS
-1079 SEKAELLRP
+1079 EKQEPLRP
-1088 VTEENTETP
+1088 ITEKDTETSP
-1097 PKTVDTQNADINP
+1097 NATVAQKADIN
-1110 PGTTLPS
+1110 G
-1117 ADASVDIESE
+1117 ADTNVPNASENLHTESE
-1127 GSKGAEDHAT
+1127 LSKEEDSST
-1137 APTEAMQPAPT
+1137 APIEAIQSGSISMTP
-1148 SVVLEVPGDGKNALL
+1148 EVPSDGNNGLL
-1163 ADETIRIT
+1163 ADDTVRIIL
-1171 ASSPSTEQFEP
+1171 SSPNTEQAEP
-1182 TVLRSQ
+1182 FTSHSQ
-1188 TASPMQPDGDRPTA
+1188 TASPTQPDGA
-1202 Q
+1202 QSTPHNDDM

>member
-1 MSGVVMADST
+1 MPDS
-11 ATSSQGDDSR
+11 AAASSQGDDSR
-21 PTTPIVRESSRAQT
+21 PTTPIVREGSRTQT

-40 DLASRRK
+40 ELASRRK

-60 AGDGTPPRTDTF
+60 AGDGPPPRTDVF
-72 FENLDHGSATP
+72 FENMDHGSATP

-90 ASSQGF
+90 ASTQGF

-153 KSPSSSST
+153 KIDDSSST
-161 TFGAPS
+161 TTFGASS
-167 LPLSPS
+167 LPLSPT
-173 SDGHNGTSSGHSVF
+173 SDGHNGIPSSGHSVF

-210 YFNPAF
+210 YFNPSF

-223 FAAVTEQE
+223 FAAVTEQD
-231 TGSTHRRVSSSPTDI
+231 TGATHRRTLSSPADI
-246 ALNHILQEK
+246 SLNHILQEK

-264 QHLVQEIAVRSV
+264 QHLVQEIAIRSV

-303 AQLQDVNNCQAR
+303 AQLQDVDNCQAR
-315 KGLEVVRLQS
+315 RGLEVVRLQS
-325 KRDNLQQLQ
+325 KRDNIQQLQ

-352 LAEEGD
+352 LADEGD
-358 HFAALGLIETVQ
+358 HFAALGLTETVQ
-370 SLLERKETVDSS
+370 SLLGRKESV
-382 IGAEAATAARMP
+382 ELPNATDATIASRTP
-394 HHKGQESGDVFSLP
+394 LHKSQANSDILVLP
-408 TVIESPNTPVAMFS
+408 TVIESPDTPTAIFS
-422 HQNTNGTRLQD
+422 QHNANGTQLQD
-433 AQTPRLYPPSETP
+433 SQTPRLPLPPETP
-446 VDLSSLAS
+446 VDLSSLVS
-454 LSDAPIKLAE
+454 LSDIPTKLTD
-464 LRTDVSLAL
+464 LRTGISLSL
-473 QRDLLTLLT
+473 QRELLALLT

-488 TKSLEPEAVTS
+488 TKALEPGVTVTS
-499 SETLRSEAWK
+499 SENLRSESWK

-532 KEVAL
+532 REVAL

-546 HQANSK
+546 HQANSRE
-552 GQLNGTENDL
+552 QLNSIENGLDS
-562 NATSEDNID
+562 TSDHNLE
-571 FVKNMDHG
+571 FVKDMDHG
-579 GFMRLMRSLY
+579 GFMRLMRSLFAT
-589 SMLLESIR
+589 LLDSVR

-605 IQKTLQDITEQSE
+605 IQKTLKDIVEQSPKE
-618 KQSEIV
+618 SEPI

-633 VFAAAELASVCC
+633 VFAAAELACGCC
-645 AKLINAR
+645 AKLLNAR

-657 GLPWPDFLELYN
+657 GLPWLDFLELYN

-682 RTMIIALRGAAN
+682 RTMIIALRGAVN
-694 SQAKAYLSAFHSQ
+694 SQAKAYLSTFHSQ

-731 RLVAV
+731 RLVSA
-736 LIEAAVSNPPEILSQ
+736 LIEAAVTNPPEILARPSQ
-751 SPQPTASSEDAVDNG
+751 TTTLDEEKAETIPS
-766 PNPKHITIE
+766 PKHVLIE
-775 EQQFYVVGA
+775 DQQFYVVGA

-807 DVMPKTIEFLKAFN
+807 DVMPKIIEFLKAFN

-857 VTLIPYIRETFRR
+857 ITLIPYVRETFRR
-870 HLSPKQAVMLTE
+870 HLSPKQAVMLIE

-911 HCKSLQA
+911 HCKSLQ
-918 SSKSEIDW
+918 EIDW
-926 TSPNS
+926 TTPNS
-931 KPPPNAY
+931 KPPPNTY

-949 HKVLTRYLSE
+949 HKVLTRYLSA

-973 NHRLSEEYGKIDLPS
+973 NHRLSEEYGKIELPS
-988 QEAKDRLLEDARYLH
+988 QDAKDRLLEDARYLH

-1017 MLETVVNDK
+1017 MLETVVSDK
-1026 RVVVP
+1026 RVVLP
-1031 APPEPGINA
+1031 APPEPVIN
-1040 TNPAPMAPAKPARR
+1040 TTSPAPAPPVKPARR

-1072 SSPIPTS
+1072 SSPTPTP
-1079 SEKAELLRP
+1079 SEKQEPLHPVAEKDA
-1088 VTEENTETP
+1088 ETL
-1097 PKTVDTQNADINP
+1097 PKAMDTQKADINGP
-1110 PGTTLPS
+1110 NIGPPS
-1117 ADASVDIESE
+1117 ANENSQTESE
-1127 GSKGAEDHAT
+1127 RPKGEERSA
-1137 APTEAMQPAPT
+1137 APTEAIQPN
-1148 SVVLEVPGDGKNALL
+1148 SVSTPPEVPSDGKSALL
-1163 ADETIRIT
+1163 TDDT
-1171 ASSPSTEQFEP
+1171 ARSAPSPPNTEQAEDFASQ
-1182 TVLRSQ
+1182 SQ
-1188 TASPMQPDGDRPTA
+1188 TASPTHPDDV
-1202 Q
+1202 

>member
-1 MSGVVMADST
+1 MADS
-11 ATSSQGDDSR
+11 AAASSQGDDSR
-21 PTTPIVRESSRAQT
+21 PTTPIVREGSRTQT

-40 DLASRRK
+40 ELASRRK

-60 AGDGTPPRTDTF
+60 AGDGPPPRTDVF
-72 FENLDHGSATP
+72 FENMDHGSATP

-90 ASSQGF
+90 ASTQGF

-153 KSPSSSST
+153 KIDDSSST
-161 TFGAPS
+161 TTFGASS
-167 LPLSPS
+167 LPLSPT
-173 SDGHNGTSSGHSVF
+173 SDGHNGITSSGHSVF

-210 YFNPAF
+210 YFNPSF

-223 FAAVTEQE
+223 FAAVTEQD
-231 TGSTHRRVSSSPTDI
+231 TGATHRRTLSSPADI
-246 ALNHILQEK
+246 SLNHILQEK

-264 QHLVQEIAVRSV
+264 QHLVQEIAIRSV

-303 AQLQDVNNCQAR
+303 AQLQDVDNCQAR
-315 KGLEVVRLQS
+315 RGLEVVRLQS
-325 KRDNLQQLQ
+325 KRDNIQQLQ

-352 LAEEGD
+352 LADEGD
-358 HFAALGLIETVQ
+358 HFAALGLTETVQ
-370 SLLERKETVDSS
+370 SLLGRKESV
-382 IGAEAATAARMP
+382 ELPNATDATIAPRTP
-394 HHKGQESGDVFSLP
+394 LHKSQANSDILVLP
-408 TVIESPNTPVAMFS
+408 TVIESPDTPTAVFS
-422 HQNTNGTRLQD
+422 QHNTNGTQLQD
-433 AQTPRLYPPSETP
+433 SQTPRLPPPSETP
-446 VDLSSLAS
+446 VDLSSLVS
-454 LSDAPIKLAE
+454 LSDIPTKLTD
-464 LRTDVSLAL
+464 LRTGISLSL
-473 QRDLLTLLT
+473 QRELLALLT

-488 TKSLEPEAVTS
+488 TKALEPGVTVTS
-499 SETLRSEAWK
+499 SENLRSESWK

-520 RTSGIERAFASY
+520 RTSGIERAFTSY
-532 KEVAL
+532 REVAL

-546 HQANSK
+546 HQANSRE
-552 GQLNGTENDL
+552 QLNSIENGLDS
-562 NATSEDNID
+562 TSDHNLE
-571 FVKNMDHG
+571 FVKDMDHG
-579 GFMRLMRSLY
+579 GFMRLMRSLFAT
-589 SMLLESIR
+589 LLDSVR

-605 IQKTLQDITEQSE
+605 IQKTLKDIVEYVPMPHCSTFTYQFSGKAP
-618 KQSEIV
+618 KQSEPI

-633 VFAAAELASVCC
+633 VFAAAELACGCC
-645 AKLINAR
+645 AKLLNAR

-657 GLPWPDFLELYN
+657 GLPWLDFLELYN

-682 RTMIIALRGAAN
+682 RTMIIALRGAVN
-694 SQAKAYLSAFHSQ
+694 SQAKAYLSTFHSQ

-731 RLVAV
+731 RLVSA
-736 LIEAAVSNPPEILSQ
+736 LIEAAVTNPPEILARPSQ
-751 SPQPTASSEDAVDNG
+751 TTTLDEEKAETIPS
-766 PNPKHITIE
+766 PKHVLIE
-775 EQQFYVVGA
+775 DQQFYVVGA

-807 DVMPKTIEFLKAFN
+807 DVMPKIIEFLKAFN

-857 VTLIPYIRETFRR
+857 ITLIPYVRETFRR
-870 HLSPKQAVMLTE
+870 HLSPKQAVMLIE

-911 HCKSLQA
+911 HCKSLQ
-918 SSKSEIDW
+918 EIDW
-926 TSPNS
+926 TTPNS
-931 KPPPNAY
+931 KPPPNTY

-949 HKVLTRYLSE
+949 HKVLTRYLSA

-973 NHRLSEEYGKIDLPS
+973 NHRLSEEYGKIELPS
-988 QEAKDRLLEDARYLH
+988 QDAKDRLLEDARYLH

-1017 MLETVVNDK
+1017 MLETVVSDK
-1026 RVVVP
+1026 RVVLP
-1031 APPEPGINA
+1031 APPEPVIN
-1040 TNPAPMAPAKPARR
+1040 TTSPAPAPPVKPARR

-1072 SSPIPTS
+1072 SSPTPTHQKS
-1079 SEKAELLRP
+1079 RNLF
-1088 VTEENTETP
+1088 
-1097 PKTVDTQNADINP
+1097 
-1110 PGTTLPS
+1110 TL
-1117 ADASVDIESE
+1117 
-1127 GSKGAEDHAT
+1127 
-1137 APTEAMQPAPT
+1137 
-1148 SVVLEVPGDGKNALL
+1148 
-1163 ADETIRIT
+1163 
-1171 ASSPSTEQFEP
+1171 
-1182 TVLRSQ
+1182 
-1188 TASPMQPDGDRPTA
+1188 
-1202 Q
+1202 

>member
-1 MSGVVMADST
+1 MADSV
-11 ATSSQGDDSR
+11 AASSQGDDST
-21 PTTPIVRESSRAQT
+21 PTTPVVREASRAQT

-40 DLASRRK
+40 ELASRRK

-60 AGDGTPPRTDTF
+60 AGDRTPPRTDIF
-72 FENLDHGSATP
+72 FENMDHGSATP
-83 SFPTSWS
+83 SFPISWS
-90 ASSQGF
+90 ASTQGF

-153 KSPSSSST
+153 KSDGST
-161 TFGAPS
+161 PAAAFGAPS
-167 LPLSPS
+167 LPLSPT
-173 SDGHNGTSSGHSVF
+173 SDGHNGIPSSNHSVF
-187 SDPSSSDTGPRSTLP
+187 SDPSSVDISPRSMLP

-210 YFNPAF
+210 YFNPSF

-223 FAAVTEQE
+223 FAAVTEQD
-231 TGSTHRRVSSSPTDI
+231 TGATHQRTLSSPTDI

-264 QHLVQEIAVRSV
+264 QHLVQEIAIRSV

-303 AQLQDVNNCQAR
+303 AQLQDVDNCQAR
-315 KGLEVVRLQS
+315 RGLEVVRLQS

-334 RAVKDIRE
+334 RAVKGIRE
-342 VGETVGMAKR
+342 VGETVGMAKH
-352 LAEEGD
+352 LAGEGD
-358 HFAALGLIETVQ
+358 HFAALGLTETVQ
-370 SLLERKETVDSS
+370 SLLERKESVELPTAIDST
-382 IGAEAATAARMP
+382 TAP
-394 HHKGQESGDVFSLP
+394 HIPRHKPQGSADALSLP
-408 TVIESPNTPVAMFS
+408 TVIESPDTPTAVFS
-422 HQNTNGTRLQD
+422 QQNNNGTQLQD
-433 AQTPRLYPPSETP
+433 SQTPRLPPPSETP
-446 VDLSSLAS
+446 VDLSSLVA
-454 LSDAPIKLAE
+454 LSDIPTKLAE
-464 LRTDVSLAL
+464 LRTSVSLAL
-473 QRDLLTLLT
+473 QRDFLELLT
-482 EDLVAQ
+482 EDLVTQ
-488 TKSLEPEAVTS
+488 TKGLEPGTTATS
-499 SETLRSEAWK
+499 SENLRSESWR
-509 AQLHVLLDGLL
+509 AQFHVLLDGLL
-520 RTSGIERAFASY
+520 RTSGVERAYVSY

-552 GQLNGTENDL
+552 GQLNSTENELDS
-562 NATSEDNID
+562 ATDDNVE
-571 FVKNMDHG
+571 FVKDMDHE

-589 SMLLESIR
+589 STLLESVR
-597 TTQEHGTL
+597 TVQEHGTL
-605 IQKTLQDITEQSE
+605 IQKTLKDIAEQNQKHIE
-618 KQSEIV
+618 PI

-633 VFAAAELASVCC
+633 VFTVAELASVCC
-645 AKLINAR
+645 AKLLNAR

-657 GLPWPDFLELYN
+657 GLLWPDFLELYN

-694 SQAKAYLSAFHSQ
+694 SQAKAYLSAFHSH

-731 RLVAV
+731 RLITA
-736 LIEAAVSNPPEILSQ
+736 LIEAAVSNPPEILAQPSQ
-751 SPQPTASSEDAVDNG
+751 LTAPDEGKIDNG
-766 PNPKHITIE
+766 PNPKHVIIE
-775 EQQFYVVGA
+775 DQQFYVVGA

-807 DVMPKTIEFLKAFN
+807 DVMPKIIEFLRAFN

-857 VTLIPYIRETFRR
+857 ITLIPYVRETFRR
-870 HLSPKQAVMLTE
+870 HLSPKQAVMLIE

-905 GDRLAV
+905 GDRLA
-911 HCKSLQA
+911 
-918 SSKSEIDW
+918 EIDW
-926 TSPNS
+926 TVPNS
-931 KPPPNAY
+931 KPPPNTY

-1017 MLETVVNDK
+1017 MLETVVSDK
-1026 RVVVP
+1026 RVAVPTPLEPAINTAAP
-1031 APPEPGINA
+1031 APA
-1040 TNPAPMAPAKPARR
+1040 TPAKPARR

-1072 SSPIPTS
+1072 SSPTPP
-1079 SEKAELLRP
+1079 SEKQEPLRP
-1088 VTEENTETP
+1088 VIEKDAETS
-1097 PKTVDTQNADINP
+1097 PKAADIQQADINTP
-1110 PGTTLPS
+1110 NTSLPS
-1117 ADASVDIESE
+1117 ADASSHIENE
-1127 GSKGAEDHAT
+1127 DSKGVEEPTT
-1137 APTEAMQPAPT
+1137 APTEAMQPRSI
-1148 SVVLEVPGDGKNALL
+1148 SVVLEVPSDGKNALL
-1163 ADETIRIT
+1163 ADDT
-1171 ASSPSTEQFEP
+1171 ARVTTPSPSIEQVESSA
-1182 TVLRSQ
+1182 LRSQ
-1188 TASPMQPDGDRPTA
+1188 TTSPTQPDGDRPTP
-1202 Q
+1202 